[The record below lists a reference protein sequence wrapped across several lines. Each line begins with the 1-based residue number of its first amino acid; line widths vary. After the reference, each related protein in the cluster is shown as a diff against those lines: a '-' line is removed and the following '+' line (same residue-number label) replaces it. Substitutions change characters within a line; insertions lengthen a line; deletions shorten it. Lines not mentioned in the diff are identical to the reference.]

1 MRHALGVLLLLLFGS
16 ANAALLDRGGG
27 FIYDDVLDITWMQ
40 NAGLSGSDTW
50 DNQVAWA
57 ASLSVYDSVRDSTWD
72 DWRLATTDVNW
83 SGAISLPADCAVVSE
98 VECRSNELGYM
109 FHHNGVNPLA
119 SFNYGPFNNLQFAYW
134 SAQPLGEPGGA
145 NAWRY
150 NFIEGSSFVYDKQD
164 WEFHGWAV
172 RDGDVA
178 ASIVPVPAALW
189 LFGSGLCL
197 LGWLRRAA

>member
-1 MRHALGVLLLLLFGS
+1 MIRFIGLLLLMIGCVP
-16 ANAALLDRGGG
+16 AQAALVDRGGG

-40 NAGLSGSDTW
+40 DAGLSGLDTW

-57 ASLSVYDSVRDSTWD
+57 ASLSIYDSVRDVTWD

-83 SGAISLPADCAVVSE
+83 SGAITFPADCSAVSE

-109 FHHNGVNPLA
+109 FYHNDVNPLT
-119 SFNYGPFNNLQFAYW
+119 FDNYGPFSNIQFYYW

-150 NFIEGSSFVYDKQD
+150 NLLNGSWFVYDKQN

-178 ASIVPVPAALW
+178 ASAVPIPAAVW
-189 LFGSGLCL
+189 LFASGLGL
-197 LGWLRRAA
+197 LGWFRRR